1 MSNASIVGMPAGGE
15 TVAPIR
21 YRAVAPAAV
30 LSVVFGAASIVVFF
44 HWLAVVVPVCGLVFG
59 WRALKQVER
68 SVQETT
74 GAGLA
79 LGGMALSAGMG
90 LLGGV
95 LYLWTGRYEVPIG
108 YKVISFEN
116 FVPDEDKPF
125 EVPPDLDKLEG
136 ERVFIRGF
144 MFPGRQVANLKEF
157 ILVPSMGH
165 CNFCS
170 KQLKSIEMIRVV
182 MGGDLRADYTTK
194 MTRVGG
200 RLKIDREAYKIPY
213 GSLPITIECDYV
225 R

>member
-1 MSNASIVGMPAGGE
+1 MSNTSLIGAQAEGE

-21 YRAVAPAAV
+21 YRAVAPGAV
-30 LSVVFGAASIVVFF
+30 LSVVCGAASIAVFF
-44 HWLAVVVPVCGLVFG
+44 HWLAVVVPICGLVFG

-79 LGGMALSAGMG
+79 LGGMALSLGMG

-108 YKVISFEN
+108 YKVITFDDLL
-116 FVPDEDKPF
+116 PDEKKPL
-125 EVPPDLDKLEG
+125 EVPPALDKLEG
-136 ERVFIRGF
+136 ERVFVRGF

-170 KQLKSIEMIRVV
+170 KQLKSTEMIQVV
-182 MGGDLRADYTTK
+182 MGGDLRAQYTTK

-225 R
+225 K

>member
-1 MSNASIVGMPAGGE
+1 MSNASVIGVPAGGA

-21 YRAVAPAAV
+21 YRSVAAAAV
-30 LSVVFGAASIVVFF
+30 LSVVFGAASLVVFF
-44 HWLAVVVPVCGLVFG
+44 HWLAVVVPICGLVFG

-74 GAGLA
+74 GVGLA
-79 LGGMALSAGMG
+79 LGGMALSASMG
-90 LLGGV
+90 LLGGA

-108 YKVISFEN
+108 YKVITFDDLL
-116 FVPDEDKPF
+116 PDEKKPL
-125 EVPPDLDKLEG
+125 EVPPALDKLEG
-136 ERVFIRGF
+136 ERVFVRGF
-144 MFPGRQVANLKEF
+144 MFPGRQVNNLKEF

-170 KQLKSIEMIRVV
+170 KQLKSTEMIQVV
-182 MGGDLRADYTTK
+182 MGGDLRTQYSTK

-225 R
+225 N

>member
-1 MSNASIVGMPAGGE
+1 MSNASVMGVPAGGA

-30 LSVVFGAASIVVFF
+30 LSVVCGAVSIVVFF
-44 HWLAVVVPVCGLVFG
+44 HWLAVVVPICGLVFG

-79 LGGMALSAGMG
+79 LGGMALSASMG

-108 YKVISFEN
+108 YKVITFDELL
-116 FVPDEDKPF
+116 PDPNNPL
-125 EVPPDLDKLEG
+125 EVPPALNKLEG
-136 ERVFIRGF
+136 ERVFVRGF

-157 ILVPSMGH
+157 ILVPSLGH

-170 KQLKSIEMIRVV
+170 KRLRSTEMIQVV
-182 MGGDLRADYTTK
+182 MGGDLRAQYTSK

-200 RLKIDREAYKIPY
+200 RLKIDHEAYKIPY

-225 R
+225 K